1 MGSAAVCAKTRP
13 KRTANINNE
22 YEIFSK
28 NLDKYLKSV
37 RNKNLLLNIDKNG
50 KNPKTIRIENLVND
64 CDSKNEISDFK
75 DNLVFQPKSD
85 KKKNQEREN
94 FYSFLKT
101 GKLPSSNLN
110 GSLNLNNLLQIS
122 LELLSADQ
130 QTKIKNINHF
140 NLLDCVTFPRIL
152 NDVNLIENV
161 QGIETTEISE
171 KTNFRIIYNKNM
183 QDIMNNLFF
192 PEEFKMQQRNT
203 MNFTMNSISFRDL
216 PLPLTQLNVTTSNI
230 NGGQHIM
237 EISNLNNI
245 NFNTQPNEDFFLKG
259 RASNFTNF
267 NRKIKNYFLET
278 DKISNCNNDTSSNNL
293 GSVNIKYKD
302 SFASK
307 TLKQLYD
314 KVFFRNS
321 FKTIDNQPRNSRL
334 YSNPINVSFRKSIS
348 PDMGK
353 FKKTSI
359 FSKNKSFVNNYP
371 KTALY
376 TIEDCNYDDYNT
388 SKIYKNFS
396 ANPNIRTKNSEI
408 RNIKPNDILARKLYY
423 SLEVRAKIL
432 EKKEKEQELM
442 MRTLSDLEE
451 EYNQLQEEINPIFNI
466 KNAID
471 DSEYNNE
478 MDESRRNIKYSNM
491 NERKNKY
498 KSNKNSKKEPLYEIN
513 IKDLIRETINERLMS
528 ENNKEKN
535 SEKSKIIKCKNL
547 NINNININIQ
557 TNTEG
562 NYSTLYKKK
571 PKNNSN
577 EYVKEN
583 FNINASSEFINSIE
597 TLTNINNTNY
607 DKKNLTKMNSL
618 KKIDKLTNLKTN
630 FTKRSLIGYS
640 DKSLKNK
647 YSNLSSSKKID
658 TSKAQKIRKE
668 NNKGLDLNNNHKAK
682 NNIKTKGSIVN
693 KNRNPTE
700 SKLKINNCQNIFSN
714 VVIESPIITNDDKSI
729 GDLLN
734 LNKTKS
740 NNYLVNLNI
749 PTLNLPERNSYNN
762 INERKSLNTTNNNI
776 ESINNVNI
784 ENDYRNM
791 DIDKKRAFSLK
802 KYASNS
808 LISESNS
815 FNESELVSSFD
826 SKDLANLQD
835 ESAENNI
842 NLKLNLSIKDK
853 ISNNN
858 CFTQGNS
865 QNHGNEKWNKSKYIF
880 FNDNINNG
888 NFDMKVNQ
896 NDVNLVE
903 KKESNLIVQ
912 KRNKMID
919 SIPKFMISNLFF
931 SFMQVK
937 NHLNLPIY
945 MSIGKI
951 IKTKQKKIIYTI

>member
-1 MGSAAVCAKTRP
+1 
-13 KRTANINNE
+13 
-22 YEIFSK
+22 
-28 NLDKYLKSV
+28 
-37 RNKNLLLNIDKNG
+37 
-50 KNPKTIRIENLVND
+50 
-64 CDSKNEISDFK
+64 
-75 DNLVFQPKSD
+75 
-85 KKKNQEREN
+85 
-94 FYSFLKT
+94 
-101 GKLPSSNLN
+101 
-110 GSLNLNNLLQIS
+110 
-122 LELLSADQ
+122 
-130 QTKIKNINHF
+130 
-140 NLLDCVTFPRIL
+140 
-152 NDVNLIENV
+152 
-161 QGIETTEISE
+161 
-171 KTNFRIIYNKNM
+171 
-183 QDIMNNLFF
+183 
-192 PEEFKMQQRNT
+192 
-203 MNFTMNSISFRDL
+203 
-216 PLPLTQLNVTTSNI
+216 
-230 NGGQHIM
+230 
-237 EISNLNNI
+237 
-245 NFNTQPNEDFFLKG
+245 
-259 RASNFTNF
+259 
-267 NRKIKNYFLET
+267 
-278 DKISNCNNDTSSNNL
+278 
-293 GSVNIKYKD
+293 
-302 SFASK
+302 
-307 TLKQLYD
+307 
-314 KVFFRNS
+314 
-321 FKTIDNQPRNSRL
+321 
-334 YSNPINVSFRKSIS
+334 
-348 PDMGK
+348 
-353 FKKTSI
+353 
-359 FSKNKSFVNNYP
+359 
-371 KTALY
+371 
-376 TIEDCNYDDYNT
+376 
-388 SKIYKNFS
+388 
-396 ANPNIRTKNSEI
+396 
-408 RNIKPNDILARKLYY
+408 
-423 SLEVRAKIL
+423 
-432 EKKEKEQELM
+432 
-442 MRTLSDLEE
+442 
-451 EYNQLQEEINPIFNI
+451 
-466 KNAID
+466 
-471 DSEYNNE
+471 
-478 MDESRRNIKYSNM
+478 
-491 NERKNKY
+491 
-498 KSNKNSKKEPLYEIN
+498 
-513 IKDLIRETINERLMS
+513 
-528 ENNKEKN
+528 
-535 SEKSKIIKCKNL
+535 
-547 NINNININIQ
+547 
-557 TNTEG
+557 
-562 NYSTLYKKK
+562 
-571 PKNNSN
+571 
-577 EYVKEN
+577 VKEN

-630 FTKRSLIGYS
+630 FTKKSLIGYS